1 MRKKELRIE
10 INEIKRIFLS
20 AKYYELDFK
29 YINSIKYNQP
39 VVYKTFY
46 FFIERIFHSVSVAL
60 ILDLCKLFD
69 KREKYSF
76 IKLKNK
82 MNENYEKSELND
94 QIQKPELVEIFN
106 TLNSDE
112 IENLLIKLKTT
123 RDQYYAHF
131 DRTRT
136 EFGEIQISSKETSRL
151 ISIAENILKSIEQKY
166 FAVSVNFDL
175 TISELGYNIFERL
188 NEWEEYRE
196 KFGLLKMNR

>member
-1 MRKKELRIE
+1 MKIEDLRNE
-10 INEIKRIFLS
+10 INEIERIFQS

-39 VVYKTFY
+39 IVYNTFY
-46 FFIERIFHSVSVAL
+46 FLIERIYHSISVAL

-76 IKLKNK
+76 IRLKNK
-82 MNENYEKSELND
+82 MNENYEKSELNKQMPKSD
-94 QIQKPELVEIFN
+94 FIDIFN
-106 TLNSDE
+106 TLNSSE

-123 RDQYYAHF
+123 RDEYYAHF

-136 EFGEIQISSKETSRL
+136 EFGEIQMNSKETSKL
-151 ISIAENILKSIEQKY
+151 ISIAENILNTIELKY
-166 FAVSVNFDL
+166 FGVCVDFDL
-175 TISELGYNIFERL
+175 NKAELGHNIYERL

>member
-1 MRKKELRIE
+1 MKKSELRKELKE
-10 INEIKRIFLS
+10 IGRIFQS

-39 VVYKTFY
+39 VVYRTFY
-46 FFIERIFHSVSVAL
+46 FFIERSFHSVSVAL

-69 KREKYSF
+69 KREKFSF
-76 IKLKNK
+76 IRLKNK
-82 MNENYEKSELND
+82 MTENYEKSELNNL
-94 QIQKPELVEIFN
+94 IPKSEFVNIFN
-106 TLNSDE
+106 ALNSDE

-123 RDQYYAHF
+123 RDEYYAHF

-136 EFGEIQISSKETSRL
+136 EFGEIQMSSKETSKL
-151 ISIAENILKSIEQKY
+151 ISIAENILNTIELKY
-166 FAVSVNFDL
+166 FGVCVDFDL
-175 TISELGYNIFERL
+175 NKAELGHNIYERL